1 MSEFYGDS
9 EENVKSVPN
18 SASNGK
24 ELDVDIVLERS
35 VEVAPSTSSTSSTSV
50 TLQNVVNTVVSRLG
64 GREVSPQTLMVVVK
78 YAMEVV
84 ELTKLKGSE
93 QRQMVVDV
101 VKQVVVDAPISD
113 EREKLCLDM
122 IESGVLGQTVDLV
135 VDASKG
141 HLDINR
147 VVSLA
152 ENCCFSFLGSRRR
165 RRQQSHE

>member
-1 MSEFYGDS
+1 MSDLYSDK
-9 EENVKSVPN
+9 EENAKSVTNNVSN
-18 SASNGK
+18 SK
-24 ELDVDIVLERS
+24 ELGVDVVLERS
-35 VEVAPSTSSTSSTSV
+35 VEVAHSIPTTTI
-50 TLQNVVNTVVSRLG
+50 QNVVNTVVSRLG

-152 ENCCFSFLGSRRR
+152 ENCCFSFLSSRR
-165 RRQQSHE
+165 RRQQPH

>member
-1 MSEFYGDS
+1 MSEFYGDG
-9 EENVKSVPN
+9 EENVNNTSTSQP
-18 SASNGK
+18 SNN
-24 ELDVDIVLERS
+24 EIDLDVVLERG
-35 VEVAPSTSSTSSTSV
+35 VETSTTSTTTTTGNLTLHEVV
-50 TLQNVVNTVVSRLG
+50 TTVVNRLG
-64 GREVSPQTLMVVVK
+64 GREVSPQTLMVIVK

-101 VKQVVVDAPISD
+101 VKQVVMDAPISD

-122 IESGVLGQTVDLV
+122 IESGVLGQTIDLV

-147 VVSLA
+147 VASLA
-152 ENCCFSFLGSRRR
+152 ENCCFSFLNHRRR
-165 RRQQSHE
+165 R

>member
-18 SASNGK
+18 SSSNSK
-24 ELDVDIVLERS
+24 ELDVDVVLERS
-35 VEVAPSTSSTSSTSV
+35 VEVAPSLPSTPSQPTT
-50 TLQNVVNTVVSRLG
+50 TLQDVVKTVVSRLG

-113 EREKLCLDM
+113 ERERLCLDM

-147 VVSLA
+147 VASLA

-165 RRQQSHE
+165 RQQARQ

>member
-9 EENVKSVPN
+9 EENVKSLPN
-18 SASNGK
+18 SARSVK
-24 ELDVDIVLERS
+24 EVNLDVVLERS
-35 VEVAPSTSSTSSTSV
+35 VEVAQITPSTSKT
-50 TLQNVVNTVVSRLG
+50 TLQDVVNTVVTRLG
-64 GREVSPQTLMVVVK
+64 GREVSPQTLMVIVK

-113 EREKLCLDM
+113 ERERLCLDM

-147 VVSLA
+147 VASLA
-152 ENCCFSFLGSRRR
+152 ENCCFSFLSNRR
-165 RRQQSHE
+165 RRQQTHQ

>member
-1 MSEFYGDS
+1 MSEFYGDD
-9 EENVKSVPN
+9 EKNVKSVPN
-18 SASNGK
+18 STSNSK
-24 ELDVDIVLERS
+24 ELDVDVVLERS
-35 VEVAPSTSSTSSTSV
+35 VEVAPSTPSTSSTSSTSV
-50 TLQNVVNTVVSRLG
+50 TLQDVVNTVVSRLG
-64 GREVSPQTLMVVVK
+64 GREVSPQTLMVIVK

-113 EREKLCLDM
+113 ERERLCLDM
-122 IESGVLGQTVDLV
+122 IESGVLGQTIDLV

-147 VVSLA
+147 VASLA
-152 ENCCFSFLGSRRR
+152 ENCCFSFLSNRRR
-165 RRQQSHE
+165 RR

>member
-1 MSEFYGDS
+1 MSEFYGDK
-9 EENVKSVPN
+9 EENVKSVSN
-18 SASNGK
+18 SVSNDK

-35 VEVAPSTSSTSSTSV
+35 VEVAPSTPSQPTT
-50 TLQNVVNTVVSRLG
+50 TLQDVVNTVVTRLG

-147 VVSLA
+147 VASLV

-165 RRQQSHE
+165 RQQAR